1 MSLIESYRDAERQ
14 DIADN
19 RRMCFKIQE
28 IEKWKKRRTSVD
40 IYTGGQVRQKYYR

>member
-28 IEKWKKRRTSVD
+28 IENITISFFNV
-40 IYTGGQVRQKYYR
+40 